1 MEQRRQEIRELLARE
16 LELTREALR
25 RLLEP
30 TQPETPLPRRRRF
43 TLAPGI
49 YWPASEKA
57 SWYEVCREGGRWYDL
72 QFSTGARD
80 LVDDIATAVGWQP
93 RGIMRAV
100 ENIRRWRAWLEARR
114 AGRLRA
120 AEEILRQQQRWT
132 ERLENEIVLDRL
144 GRL

>member
-1 MEQRRQEIRELLARE
+1 MEKKEIRDLLTREIELV
-16 LELTREALR
+16 REALR

-49 YWPASEKA
+49 SWPASEEA
-57 SWYEVCREGGRWYDL
+57 SWYDVLREKDSRWYLL
-72 QFSTGARD
+72 QFSTGVRD
-80 LVDDIATAVGWQP
+80 LADDIATAVGWQP

-100 ENIRRWRAWLEARR
+100 DNIRRWRAWLEARR

-132 ERLENEIVLDRL
+132 ERLENEIVLDQL